1 MVAARLA
8 QALGSARRVQSPYQ
22 GGVPVNASG
31 AGLDPVRVLVVD
43 DHPLFRDGIRERL
56 GSGDES
62 IVVIG
67 EASDGMQAGSLVAA
81 LQPDV
86 VLMDISMPD
95 MNGIEATRLIHGQHP
110 DVAVIILSVYDDDQ
124 YVHAA
129 ITAGASGY
137 LLKTVE
143 AQELRDSVMRVA
155 HGDTALSAPVARTV
169 LSWVAHPQQGAARIS
184 ERELQ
189 VLRLVADGASNKAIG
204 SALFLSTRTVEAH
217 MRSIFDKLGVSSR
230 TEAVTYAVRHHW
242 IHLSDAD

>member
-1 MVAARLA
+1 MAATDR
-8 QALGSARRVQSPYQ
+8 GSDAI
-22 GGVPVNASG
+22 
-31 AGLDPVRVLVVD
+31 RVLIVD

-56 GSGDES
+56 ETGDSG

-67 EASDGMQAGSLVAA
+67 EAGDGSQARNLVAA
-81 LQPDV
+81 LKPDV

-95 MNGIEATRLIHGQHP
+95 VNGIEATRLILGEFP
-110 DVAVIILSVYDDDQ
+110 DVAVIILSVYDDAQ

-143 AQELRDSVMRVA
+143 AHELRDSVTRVA
-155 HGDTALSAPVARTV
+155 RGETALSPPVARTV
-169 LSWVAHPQQGAARIS
+169 MSWVANPKQDPPQLS

-189 VLRLVADGASNKAIG
+189 VLQEAARGSSNKAIG
-204 SALFLSTRTVEAH
+204 TALSLSTRTVEAH

-230 TEAVTYAVRHHW
+230 TEAVTLAVRRQW
-242 IHLSDAD
+242 IDLPDGD

>member
-1 MVAARLA
+1 MSAVQPPDPTAA
-8 QALGSARRVQSPYQ
+8 
-22 GGVPVNASG
+22 
-31 AGLDPVRVLVVD
+31 PVRVLVVD

-56 GSGDES
+56 ESGDDS

-67 EASDGMQAGSLVAA
+67 EASDGAQAGRLVTQ

-86 VLMDISMPD
+86 VLMDIAMPD
-95 MNGIEATRLIHGQHP
+95 VNGIEATRRIHGEHP

-129 ITAGASGY
+129 ITAGARGY

-143 AQELRDSVMRVA
+143 APELRDSVMRVSR
-155 HGDTALSAPVARTV
+155 GETALSPDVARTV
-169 LSWVAHPQQGAARIS
+169 LSLVAHPQPDAPRLS

-189 VLRLVADGASNKAIG
+189 VLRLAAHGASNKAIG

-230 TEAVTYAVRHHW
+230 TEAVTYAVRHQW
-242 IHLSDAD
+242 IQLSDDD

>member
-1 MVAARLA
+1 M
-8 QALGSARRVQSPYQ
+8 QASVDGTGPI
-22 GGVPVNASG
+22 
-31 AGLDPVRVLVVD
+31 RVLIVD

-56 GSGDES
+56 ESGDGT
-62 IVVIG
+62 ITVIG
-67 EASDGMQAGSLVAA
+67 EASDGTQAHDLVRA

-95 MNGIEATRLIHGQHP
+95 VNGIEATRLIHAEHP
-110 DVAVIILSVYDDDQ
+110 DVAVVILSVYDDDQ

-143 AQELRDSVMRVA
+143 APELRDSVARVA
-155 HGDTALSAPVARTV
+155 RGETALSPLVARTV
-169 LSWVAHPQQGAARIS
+169 MSMVAHPKEEPPHLS

-189 VLRLVADGASNKAIG
+189 VLELAARGASNKTIG

-230 TEAVTYAVRHHW
+230 TEAVTYAVRHQW
-242 IHLSDAD
+242 IKLSDAD

>member
-1 MVAARLA
+1 MKA
-8 QALGSARRVQSPYQ
+8 SDEST
-22 GGVPVNASG
+22 NAI
-31 AGLDPVRVLVVD
+31 RVLIVD

-56 GSGDES
+56 ESGDGT

-67 EASDGMQAGSLVAA
+67 EAGDGRQAHSLVAA
-81 LQPDV
+81 LTPDV
-86 VLMDISMPD
+86 VLMDISMPG
-95 MNGIEATRLIHGQHP
+95 MNGIEATRLIHGEFP
-110 DVAVIILSVYDDDQ
+110 DIAIIILSVYDDDQ

-143 AQELRDSVMRVA
+143 AHELRESVTRVA
-155 HGDTALSAPVARTV
+155 NGETVLSPPVARTV
-169 LSWVAHPQQGAARIS
+169 LSWVAHPQADTPQLS

-189 VLRLVADGASNKAIG
+189 VLELAAQGSSNKAIG

-230 TEAVTYAVRHHW
+230 TEAVTYAVRHQW
-242 IHLSDAD
+242 IQLSDAD